1 MKAAVPAITLSITS
15 VIDAIAGSRSSRAD
29 WSGTPVKGSGLS
41 IAKEGVNW
49 TQDPEKSGT

>member
-29 WSGTPVKGSGLS
+29 WSGMPVKGSGLN
-41 IAKEGVNW
+41 IAKEGVIW
-49 TQDPEKSGT
+49 TKDPEKSGT